1 MLRKEMV
8 WLMMAG
14 IGLGALAFAQQ
25 PAPAPLTGTITFR
38 GGQTLSGVIKT
49 ADLGVMEGAGIGAG
63 LPGFGNIQILVAGA
77 KQTIPATN
85 IAAIEANWIDKSTPE
100 ETSWEISELR
110 VTTRDGKTIVGKP
123 AWHFHISNVTVEL
136 PSGETKRVHAFPLG
150 GEDFSPNNLVA
161 KIEITGAAALPASTE
176 AQPTAPAVAPAQ
188 PAAPAPAAE
197 PKETPA
203 AAAPAEPAPAPTP
216 ATPPTPSAE
225 SAAAPAAPTPSPAP
239 APAPAATTESAPAAP
254 AAAPTP
260 APAAEPIAVSVSSAL
275 ANVQPGQPLLLK
287 IPMPGTNKVVH
298 ILLYVNIAEESAVPA
313 LAKP

>member
-1 MLRKEMV
+1 MLRKEML
-8 WLMMAG
+8 WLTMAG
-14 IGLGALAFAQQ
+14 IWLGTLALAQQ

-63 LPGFGNIQILVAGA
+63 LPGYGNIQILVAGA

-100 ETSWEISELR
+100 ETSWEINELR
-110 VTTRDGKTIVGKP
+110 VTTRDGKTIIGKP

-150 GEDFSPNNLVA
+150 GEDFSPNNLIA
-161 KIEITGAAALPASTE
+161 KIEIAGAAATAPTE
-176 AQPTAPAVAPAQ
+176 AQPTAPAPAPAQ

-203 AAAPAEPAPAPTP
+203 AAAPEQPVPAPA
-216 ATPPTPSAE
+216 APPTP
-225 SAAAPAAPTPSPAP
+225 AAAPAAAPSAPAPSPAP
-239 APAPAATTESAPAAP
+239 DTAPAAP
-254 AAAPTP
+254 AESAPSAPASAPTP
-260 APAAEPIAVSVSSAL
+260 APAAEPLAVSVSSAT

-298 ILLYVNIAEESAVPA
+298 ILLYVNIAEESNVPA
-313 LAKP
+313 PAKP